1 LMRARASL
9 LSVLLLILPGASALR
24 GQEESAPARPHPGES
39 LTVSLLT
46 IGQGELFWER
56 FGHNAIVIRE
66 EGSGQEIAYHWGV
79 FSFSQDDF
87 LLRLAKGTMLYSMG
101 TNWLDDLLLDYQR
114 AGRPVWV
121 QELDL
126 TPEQRWELRTRVRE
140 NAQPENR
147 EYRYD
152 YYQDNCSTRLRDHLD
167 AVLGGALSAGTSSE
181 STPYSFRW
189 HTRRLLRDLP
199 GYYLGIQFVL
209 GPNGDRPISV
219 WEEMFLPFTL
229 RDQIRDLQISDSTG
243 GTRPLVANERLVLE
257 SDRADP
263 PSSVPFAFPLFLLV
277 GVLWGGAFLWLVSG
291 GPDLGKARRLGVFIL
306 AGGWSLLAAL
316 SGTLLLLAWMFTDHF
331 FWYEN
336 YNLFQVNPFFLPLV
350 GAFLAFLFTG
360 RFSEWGKNMGLVVG
374 VLAVLGVA
382 LELIPGLGQRN
393 PEILGLTLPV
403 NVALL
408 VGSVRLYRFTLK
420 APPTDEG
427 FSV

>member
-1 LMRARASL
+1 MRGRATL
-9 LSVLLLILPGASALR
+9 LTLLLFFVSWASALR
-24 GQEESAPARPHPGES
+24 GQEASAQTGPHPGES
-39 LTVSLLT
+39 LSVSLLT
-46 IGQGELFWER
+46 IGQGEIFWQR

-66 EGSGQEIAYHWGV
+66 GDSDEEIAYHWGV
-79 FSFSQDDF
+79 FSYSQDDF
-87 LLRLAKGTMLYSMG
+87 LVRLAKGTMLYSMG

-114 AGRPVWV
+114 EGRPVWI

-126 TPEQRWELRTRVRE
+126 TPEQRWELRARVRE

-152 YYQDNCSTRLRDHLD
+152 YYRDNCSTRLRDHLD

-181 STPYSFRW
+181 ATPYSFRW

-219 WEEMFLPFTL
+219 WEEMFLPLTL
-229 RDQIRDLQISDSTG
+229 QEQLREIQIPSRSG
-243 GTRPLVANERLVLE
+243 EMRPLVSSERLVLE

-263 PSSVPFAFPLFLLV
+263 PSTVPFGLPIFLV
-277 GVLWGGAFLWLVSG
+277 AGILWAVTFLWLVSG
-291 GPDLGKARRLGVFIL
+291 GPEMGWVRRLGVFVL
-306 AGGWSLLAAL
+306 AGGWSLLAAV
-316 SGTLLLLAWMFTDHF
+316 SGTLLALAWLFTDHF
-331 FWYEN
+331 FWFRN
-336 YNLFQVNPFFLPLV
+336 YNLFQVNPFFFPLV
-350 GAFLAFLFTG
+350 AAFVAFLFTG
-360 RFSEWGKNMGLVVG
+360 RFSEWGKNIGLTVG
-374 VLAVLGVA
+374 VLAVMGGVV
-382 LELIPGLGQRN
+382 ELIPGLGQKN
-393 PEILGLTLPV
+393 AEILALTLPV